1 MIVQLIGFDYNL
13 NPNWKVDIF
22 KEVVNNSDADL
33 IVFPGHTLRDEDDL
47 EYLEPLLSNKKSLVV
62 LELEGSLPNNCL
74 YLNNSLHI
82 LRKGKFEDMY
92 TGQLFATADDIDGNE
107 VLMEKFFDEVKRR
120 RLECCGKRI
129 TVLHCGETALLASS
143 KAEGYKA
150 SFRFKENKALNRMY
164 EDLMSSTDVFLN
176 PIHDL
181 QGEQGIMSQRR
192 AVLSGEGK
200 YYFST
205 CALNE
210 EMEGKYNSK
219 RIQYIYHDGKELSIT
234 PDIHPD
240 EGYVSRIIDIQE

>member
-22 KEVVNNSDADL
+22 REVVNSSDADL

-62 LELEGSLPNNCL
+62 LELEGSQPNDCL
-74 YLNNSLHI
+74 YLNNSLHV

-92 TGQLFATADDIDGNE
+92 TGQIFSKSEEIDGNE

-150 SFRFKENKALNRMY
+150 SFRFKENKALNRMF
-164 EDLMSSTDVFLN
+164 EDLMSSTDIFLN

-181 QGEQGIMSQRR
+181 QGEQGIMAQRR
-192 AVLSGEGK
+192 ATLSGEGR

-210 EMEGKYNSK
+210 DMEGKYSGK
-219 RIQYIYHDGKELSIT
+219 RLQYICHNGEDISVK
-234 PDIHPD
+234 PDIFED
-240 EGYVSRIIDIQE
+240 KCYVSRTIEIE